1 MADCVDE
8 SGSENNQPSST
19 DANLE
24 VMSNS
29 QEDHSKVKKEPTI
42 QGTLIT
48 EGKAQVCFP
57 GSEDNVFYNPVQEFN
72 RDLSI
77 AVLRQYSL
85 DQMKKTDKSF
95 VGETFL
101 KPGEVYENGLTVLE
115 ALSASGLRSIRYAKE
130 VGGLK
135 NIIANDL
142 SSSAVESIT
151 SNSQMNDV
159 SHLITPNEGDASI
172 LMYQH
177 GYKKQFHC
185 VDIDPYGS
193 PSPFVDAAVQC
204 VADGGLLMVTAT
216 DMAILC
222 GNVPETCYAK
232 YASVSI
238 KTKAC
243 HEMAL
248 RIILQFLQTSA
259 ARYGRYIQPL
269 LSVSVDFYVRIFVI
283 VHTGKNQCKASAS
296 KLSMVY
302 QCVGC
307 HNISWQPLMKT
318 EDRKCPKGAGGSP
331 PKTLGKIFSRASGP
345 PTDAKC
351 EFCHSRLNFGG
362 PLYSQPIHDL
372 DFVQSLLTSL
382 DNPELGEL
390 KTEKR
395 IRGILSVIS
404 EELPNYPL
412 YLSLDATA
420 SLLKLSVPS
429 LVMFR
434 SAILNAG
441 YCVSLSHCY
450 PLSIK
455 TDAPMSVIWDLFQ
468 GFAKKQ
474 YPDKTWPRPLSDK
487 PTPADYILS
496 RPVTIQADFTTHP
509 KGNPSSRMQ
518 KLVRF
523 QENPEKNWGPKCR
536 AKANVRQNKTDR
548 QSEKKKPRLDD

>member
-1 MADCVDE
+1 MAE
-8 SGSENNQPSST
+8 SGIENMSDQASDVLSHPIAKIEPLEEKDSLIEHKEKDANNQG
-19 DANLE
+19 
-24 VMSNS
+24 
-29 QEDHSKVKKEPTI
+29 TI
-42 QGTLIT
+42 IT
-48 EGKAQVCFP
+48 EGKAQVHYA
-57 GSEDNVFYNPVQEFN
+57 GAEDNVFYNPVQEFN

-77 AVLRQYSL
+77 AVLREFALNQI
-85 DQMKKTDKSF
+85 KERDKSF

-101 KPGEVYENGLTVLE
+101 KPGESYENGLNVLE

-130 VGGLK
+130 VGGIK
-135 NIIANDL
+135 NIVANDL

-151 SNSQMNDV
+151 QNSQRNQV
-159 SHLITPNEGDASI
+159 SHLITPKEGDASI

-177 GYKKQFHC
+177 RHKKIFHC

-222 GNVPETCYAK
+222 GNVPETCFAK

-259 ARYGRYIQPL
+259 ARYGRYIRPL
-269 LSVSVDFYVRIFVI
+269 ISVSVDFYVRLFV
-283 VHTGKNQCKASAS
+283 VVQTGKNECKSTAS

-307 HNISWQPLMKT
+307 HNMTWQPLMKSV
-318 EDRKCPKGAGGSP
+318 EKRY
-331 PKTLGKIFSRASGP
+331 SRAHGP
-345 PTDAKC
+345 PTDTKC
-351 EFCHSRLNFGG
+351 EFCHSRLSFGG
-362 PLYSQPIHDL
+362 PLYSEPIHDL
-372 DFVQSLLTSL
+372 EFVQSLLTSL

-390 KTEKR
+390 NTEKR

-404 EELPNYPL
+404 EELPNCPL

-420 SLLKLSVPS
+420 SILKLSVPS

-474 YPDKTWPRPLSDK
+474 HPDKVWPRPLGDK
-487 PTPADYILS
+487 ASPTPADYILS
-496 RPVTIQADFTTHP
+496 RPVVVEADFTTHP

-536 AKANVRQNKTDR
+536 AKANVRRNKADR
-548 QSEKKKPRLDD
+548 QSEKKKPRMEVDCNTEN